1 MACKEIVMA
10 TVKNISNGP
19 RGVWLSGKL
28 IMVEP
33 GGTTEADDFAPEWFE
48 ETDDEGPEGDPL
60 SALTLP
66 ALKALAAEEGTDLG
80 AATKK
85 ADIIAA
91 IEAARAAKAA
101 GGDGNQ

>member
-1 MACKEIVMA
+1 M
-10 TVKNISNGP
+10 ISRPSGSRKPTTKGP
-19 RGVWLSGKL
+19 RA
-28 IMVEP
+28 I
-33 GGTTEADDFAPEWFE
+33 
-48 ETDDEGPEGDPL
+48 L